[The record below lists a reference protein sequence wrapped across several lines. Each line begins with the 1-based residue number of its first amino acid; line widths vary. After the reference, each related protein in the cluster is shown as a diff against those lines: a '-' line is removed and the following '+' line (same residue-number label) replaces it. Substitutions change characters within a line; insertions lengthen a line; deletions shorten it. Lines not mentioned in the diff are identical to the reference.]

1 MNLLVTGGAGFIGS
15 HFTKMA
21 AAGDLGL
28 DFKRITV
35 VDKLTYAG
43 KIENLE
49 PLNLDS
55 EIDFVEA
62 DISDVKIMDTL
73 TSDANLVVNF
83 AAESHVDRSIDSSQE
98 FLASNV
104 LGVGTLLEACRR
116 NSVIRFLQVSTDE
129 VYGTIEEGSWDEDFR
144 LDPNSPYAASKAAA
158 DLLVQTFHRTHN
170 LNTVITRCSN
180 NYGSHQDVEKL
191 IPKAITLAL
200 SGLKIPIYGDGKN
213 IREWIHVKDHCRGIA
228 LALIKGEAGN
238 IYNIGSGIELTNLDL
253 VKTILELLNLSDD
266 MIEFVEDRKGHD
278 LRYSLNYE
286 KIQNIGYEPQ
296 ENLQEGL
303 METINWFAAKGH

>member
-116 NSVIRFLQVSTDE
+116 NNVIRFLQVSTDE